1 MEVHRPHPV
10 GCIGDHGVRGGA
22 GAVAFAASALRYP
35 KSLFAP
41 KALDLLVIHLPAF
54 TTGIVIRGPKPPP
67 GMVLGVLA
75 QPHPQSGVGILWGR
89 RRRFV
94 ALGGAMLP
102 GHAAGEPFA
111 DPQHPL
117 EVANGCPSTFRA

>member
-1 MEVHRPHPV
+1 M
-10 GCIGDHGVRGGA
+10 
-22 GAVAFAASALRYP
+22 AFGASALRYP
-35 KSLFAP
+35 KSLFP
-41 KALDLLVIHLPAF
+41 PQALDLLVIRVPAF

-75 QPHPQSGVGILWGR
+75 QPRPHSGVGILWGR

-94 ALGGAMLP
+94 ALCGPMLS